1 MARFLFVNR
10 VYPPAAGAT
19 GQLLWELT
27 AAVAAAGH
35 EVTVMTMGGGEAPGP
50 DGVTVVRIG
59 GAKQGGGLV
68 ARAVGYVGQH
78 VSLVWALRNQPPMDA
93 WVSMTDPPMQAVS
106 MAWFCPPQTRLVHWA
121 QDIYPEVA
129 EEVGVLPRGGWAAR
143 VFRHLARWALRRH
156 DTVVAVGR
164 CMADRLQARD
174 PGAPRPE
181 VVPNWAPL
189 PEPAPDDVER
199 CQAFRQRL
207 APPAH
212 RIIMYSGN
220 FGRAHSFEAV
230 AEAVRA
236 TAMAGSS
243 WHWVFIGDGP
253 RWPWLLEAVGSS
265 PNTTFL
271 PPQPWDDLRV
281 SLAAADL
288 HLASMES
295 NLTGLVVPSKVYGAL
310 ALGRPC
316 LLLGPVDGEA
326 ARLVI
331 DSGAGRVLEAASG
344 PELAAVL
351 DHLEHD
357 ATAWAATVAAAQTV
371 APDVSRARGLA
382 RWLAVLT
389 PPVNDGIAKTA
400 HSSDFIS

>member
-10 VYPPAAGAT
+10 VYPPVGGAT

-35 EVTVMTMGGGEAPGP
+35 EVTVMTMGGGEAPRP

-78 VSLVWALRNQPPMDA
+78 VSLVWALRNQPAMDV

-121 QDIYPEVA
+121 QDVYPEVA
-129 EEVGVLPRGGWAAR
+129 EEVGVLPRGGWAAQI
-143 VFRHLARWALRRH
+143 FRHLARWALRRH

-174 PGAPRPE
+174 PGSPRPE
-181 VVPNWAPL
+181 VIPNWAPL
-189 PEPAPDDVER
+189 PEPASDDAER
-199 CQAFRQRL
+199 REAFRQRL
-207 APPAH
+207 APPGR

-253 RWPWLLEAVGSS
+253 RWPWLLEAVGGS

-271 PPQPWDDLRV
+271 PPQPWNDLRV

-316 LLLGPVDGEA
+316 LLLGPADGEA

-331 DSGAGRVLEAASG
+331 DSGAGRVLAAASG

-351 DHLEHD
+351 DHLERD
-357 ATAWAATVAAAQTV
+357 AAAWAAMVAAAQTV

-389 PPVNDGIAKTA
+389 PPVNDRTAKA
-400 HSSDFIS
+400 ERSSDFTS